1 MTRKRS
7 TLLHA
12 AGKYYDYQLLKLFQE
27 VQNSSFPH
35 WAKLVL
41 LCSYILKRDQS
52 LLNLCSFRKLWSHI
66 FTISHIA
73 LVKVI
78 PTCWKSMAKEKQH
91 LSEAD
96 WNPVENYFT
105 A

>member
-35 WAKLVL
+35 WAELVL
-41 LCSYILKRDQS
+41 LCSYIFKKGSKPFKS
-52 LLNLCSFRKLWSHI
+52 LQLQEIMVS
-66 FTISHIA
+66 
-73 LVKVI
+73 
-78 PTCWKSMAKEKQH
+78 
-91 LSEAD
+91 
-96 WNPVENYFT
+96 YFYYIT
-105 A
+105 YCPR